1 MQTGDQW
8 AHTELTL
15 SGMIEE
21 SECPSRNSATSSRYT
36 LFYTVKILFI
46 LLYLYF
52 NFLIT
57 LTNESFYYIFY
68 KCFGDYIVTIINI
81 MSVIEL
87 DLQRS
92 NSMIDISLM
101 IVTYLCCSNIS
112 SIILLEGCLS
122 SHSILKQVSYRRI
135 WQLFPNPS

>member
-15 SGMIEE
+15 SGMIGE

-36 LFYTVKILFI
+36 FFYPVKILFI

-68 KCFGDYIVTIINI
+68 KCFGDYIVTINI

-87 DLQRS
+87 DLQKS

-101 IVTYLCCSNIS
+101 MVT
-112 SIILLEGCLS
+112 
-122 SHSILKQVSYRRI
+122 V
-135 WQLFPNPS
+135 